1 MQQSLCWANASVIG
15 PFLLLFLMWYMHSM
29 LCGHVCACVCLNC
42 SAACYL
48 ASSSALSLACPPLI
62 GLLSLWCH
70 GVLDLCKEKAAG
82 SFPLVSSRLR
92 VSMFLFRFILKRVN
106 FLFSICPLWFSTLFD
121 FRRELNLFNSLMSS
135 GVMCFKD
142 IGMFFL
148 EMSWFLDGIAQQ
160 LYDKYLNFFLPYE
173 HFLFFLGSISHFEP
187 FLLVALVY
195 MQ

>member
-1 MQQSLCWANASVIG
+1 MCVRVCVFKLLCR
-15 PFLLLFLMWYMHSM
+15 M
-29 LCGHVCACVCLNC
+29 
-42 SAACYL
+42 CYL

-82 SFPLVSSRLR
+82 SSTLVSSRLR
-92 VSMFLFRFILKRVN
+92 VSTFLFRFILKRAR

-121 FRRELNLFNSLMSS
+121 FGRELNLFNSLVSS

-142 IGMFFL
+142 MGMFFL
-148 EMSWFLDGIAQQ
+148 EMSWLLGGIAQQ
-160 LYDKYLNFFLPYE
+160 LYDKYLDFFLPYE
-173 HFLFFLGSISHFEP
+173 LSLVFRGSISHFEP
-187 FLLVALVY
+187 SLLVALVY